1 MKKLKPKTIQEISA
15 YVCDRCGRE
24 SKIDDPEAAEFTC
37 IEFVGGYQS
46 IFGDGTRVSADI
58 CQHCLKETLGAW
70 IKVSNMLGPM
80 KQSEVIARVEEV
92 FGREKGQS
100 WLHRPNIILNG
111 KTPAEYI
118 RTEDGIKEVLKI
130 LVAIEHGLVV

>member
-46 IFGDGTRVSADI
+46 IFGDGARISADI
-58 CQHCLKETLGAW
+58 CQYCLKETLGAW
-70 IKVSNMLGPM
+70 IMVSNMHGSIE
-80 KQSEVIARVEEV
+80 QSDVIARVEEV
-92 FGREKGQS
+92 FGHEKGQN
-100 WLHRPNIILNG
+100 WLRRPNITLRG

-118 RTEDGIKEVLKI
+118 QTEDGIKEVLKI
-130 LVAIEHGLVV
+130 LAAIEHGGVV